1 MHPAGTDVKRIGA
14 LQKQPVVLNLGAIF
28 KNDLGDGVGE
38 VRGLGKA
45 HVAFQHGYTGVGPC
59 EQQCAGVRGCMFK
72 LAGGGEDQVHRS
84 GGDVTGWNINERP
97 VTQKR
102 GVQGREPVIVRV
114 SVLG

>member
-1 MHPAGTDVKRIGA
+1 MPPAGTDVKRIGA

-45 HVAFQHGYTGVGPC
+45 HVAFQHGYTGVSPR
-59 EQQCAGVRGCMFK
+59 EQQYAGVRGRMFK
-72 LAGGGEDQVHRS
+72 LAGGGKDQVHRS
-84 GGDVTGWNINERP
+84 IGDTTGGNIYERP

-102 GVQGREPVIVRV
+102 GAQGREPVIVRV